1 MAGTRRPMS
10 VNLSVVDGGKHWT
23 KDEIEGRKAQELHLP
38 KPKAL
43 KPPAW
48 LDPDGRKLFKH
59 YAKLLLA
66 FPEGIVSELDTGTL
80 ARYCDCEASYAE
92 ASAQKTAWLD
102 RCRMLR
108 RQYLKDVDQKA
119 RKSAEERALV
129 DGDWDGLDSD
139 GIYQKAQK
147 QVDYWSGQMARFEK
161 ICRGCAADMGLTVTS
176 RCRLVVPQ
184 VELAPETDPLEAL
197 RERFLGGQVA
207 ADG

>member
-1 MAGTRRPMS
+1 MAGPRRPMN
-10 VNLSVVDGGKHWT
+10 VNLSVDGGGKHWT
-23 KDEIEGRKAQELHLP
+23 KDEVEKRKAQELHLP

-43 KPPAW
+43 KAPKW
-48 LDPDGRKLFKH
+48 LDPEARKLFAG

-80 ARYCDCEASYAE
+80 ARYCDCELSYAE
-92 ASAQKTAWLD
+92 ASAQKSAWLD

-108 RQYLKDVDQKA
+108 KQYLEDVDQKG
-119 RKSAEERALV
+119 RKAGEARALV
-129 DGDWDGLDSD
+129 DGDWGGLDSD
-139 GIYQKAQK
+139 ETYQKAQK

-184 VELAPETDPLEAL
+184 VELAPESDPLAEL
-197 RERFLGGQVA
+197 RDKFLGGQVA